1 MTEMSVVPAV
11 LLIAKLLTEVHSFES
26 PQLVFPRAHHNC
38 SDEATIVTRLRHN
51 YDRNK
56 VPGEG
61 GVSVEVEVSVQEV
74 TKISDIT
81 SDFQAD
87 LYISE
92 LWLDPS
98 LNFEF
103 MSPCKQN
110 LSLGNDLL
118 KVENHT

>member
-1 MTEMSVVPAV
+1 MSAIPAV
-11 LLIAKLLTEVHSFES
+11 LLIAQLLGKVFSFES
-26 PQLVFPRAHHNC
+26 PQLNFPSATLNC
-38 SDEATIVTRLRHN
+38 SDEATIVTRLRQN
-51 YDRNK
+51 YDKNK

-61 GVSVEVEVSVQEV
+61 GGSVEVEVSVQEV

-98 LNFEF
+98 LNFEYL
-103 MSPCKQN
+103 SPCKQN

-118 KVENHT
+118 KVRITVT